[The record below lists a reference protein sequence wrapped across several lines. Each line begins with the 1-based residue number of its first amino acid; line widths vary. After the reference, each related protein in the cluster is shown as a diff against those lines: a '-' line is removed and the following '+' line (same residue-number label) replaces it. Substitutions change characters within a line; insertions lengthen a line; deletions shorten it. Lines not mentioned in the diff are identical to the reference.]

1 MCTVTYL
8 PHEEG
13 YFLTSNRDEKS
24 TRKKAIPPA
33 IVDFPTGSLLYP
45 KDADANGTWMA
56 LHERGEAI
64 VLLNGAFEAHISEP
78 PYAKS
83 RGLVLLEL
91 FEYSS
96 ALYGFENY
104 RLNNIEPFTL
114 VICSG
119 QFLYEARWDG
129 SKNHIQ
135 QLDENQPAIW
145 SSSTLYNKS
154 IRKKREV
161 WFQEWLKQSPVL
173 SFDSVVN
180 FHQFAGNGDSANDLI
195 MNRNNEHFTV
205 SITSVCKRE
214 QRLNMIYKDLSCNET
229 FENGLF
235 IRTSIEA
242 NA

>member
-1 MCTVTYL
+1 M
-8 PHEEG
+8 PHGEG

-33 IVDFPTGSLLYP
+33 IVDFPTGSLLFP
-45 KDADANGTWMA
+45 RDADANGTWMA
-56 LHERGEAI
+56 LHDRGESI
-64 VLLNGAFEAHISEP
+64 VLLNGAFESHIPDP
-78 PYAKS
+78 PYSKS
-83 RGLVLLEL
+83 RGLVLLDL

-96 ALYGFENY
+96 VVSGFEKY
-104 RLNNIEPFTL
+104 CLNKIEPFTL

-129 SKNHIQ
+129 SKKHIQ

-145 SSSTLYNKS
+145 SSSTLYDKN
-154 IRKKREV
+154 IRKTRAS
-161 WFQEWLKQSPVL
+161 WFHEWLKQSPVL
-173 SFDSVVN
+173 SFDSIFD

-205 SITSVCKRE
+205 SITSICKRE
-214 QRLNMIYKDLSCNET
+214 HQLKMIYKDLTSNET
-229 FENGLF
+229 FENGIF
-235 IRTSIEA
+235 VRTSIEA